1 MLNIVALT
9 GHINNKNGKMT
20 KKKKINTDQGLETFI
35 ANSYIFRS

>member
-20 KKKKINTDQGLETFI
+20 KKKKNTGQGLETFI

>member
-20 KKKKINTDQGLETFI
+20 KKKNKYRPRIRNIYRQ
-35 ANSYIFRS
+35 